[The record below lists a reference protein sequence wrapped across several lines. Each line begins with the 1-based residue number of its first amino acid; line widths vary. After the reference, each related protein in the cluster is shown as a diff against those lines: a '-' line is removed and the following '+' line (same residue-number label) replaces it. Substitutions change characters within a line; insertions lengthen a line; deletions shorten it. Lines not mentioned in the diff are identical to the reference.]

1 MLIFFCNH
9 KKLFTED
16 ILVQEHFQS
25 GNLTSCSKIPHCV
38 AVIHLGDIL
47 TQGSNVPSR
56 QSLSLECTV
65 ATSCTLCMRYQFGRL
80 SINRNWLL
88 PNSFCEVPFSIVNEK
103 HSFVQVGTY
112 MFTENFDSVMIWGWV
127 YTRIAD
133 NSYVIPKK
141 IFKKSN
147 DHAVDWDRKLSIPVP
162 SLWSPAAW
170 PWFPC
175 L

>member
-25 GNLTSCSKIPHCV
+25 GNLTSCSKIPHRV
-38 AVIHLGDIL
+38 AVIHWGDIL
-47 TQGSNVPSR
+47 TQSSNVSSR

-65 ATSCTLCMRYQFGRL
+65 ATSCTLCMLYQFGQL

-88 PNSFCEVPFSIVNEK
+88 PNSFREVLFSIVNKK
-103 HSFVQVGTY
+103 HSFVQVGTC
-112 MFTENFDSVMIWGWV
+112 MFTENFDSVTIWRCV
-127 YTRIAD
+127 SPRIAD
-133 NSYVIPKK
+133 NSYI
-141 IFKKSN
+141 ISNKKSN
-147 DHAVDWDRKLSIPVP
+147 DRAVDWDRKLFVLVP

-170 PWFPC
+170 LWFPY